1 MSRISD
7 EYLRWSMGQEKVSF
21 RRDEAG
27 RITKVIK
34 RVDAALLPVYRAL
47 SKLQTPYLSPILS
60 ISEPDAGIIQ
70 VEESYIEG
78 ESLQEFLEA
87 HGTLDEAEIQH
98 CFLDIAQALKLL
110 HSLQPPI
117 IHRDIKPANIIK
129 SKDGRYVLVDFDAAR
144 EYARKQDSDTHIIL
158 TPGYASPEQYGFG
171 QSDRRS
177 DIFMLGA
184 TMFEMRTGRQFRPG
198 VSPSG
203 GALGRIIARC
213 TAMSP
218 KDRYQSA
225 GALIS
230 ALNRLQTRKRR
241 NILLAA
247 AAFLALLCAGGVW
260 YYRRAVAI
268 TCTCMLDVS
277 NIAAKLD
284 GIDFHEGDPHVEL
297 ELAITPRCTCVA
309 DINRVRMYPQYLV
322 LEGDAPATVQLYLDY
337 SRAFIRESCPAKEH
351 APAPVPAEYLECLI
365 GRNAEEEGIASI
377 SKNGVLTAYKPGSFN
392 VSIRASYNGSGEGK
406 GCSFF
411 VLSED
416 MAKEGIPLI
425 EQSNREGCTC
435 QLDVDK
441 ISLSCLETTDPD
453 NHRQIQITLDA
464 SQAYLRQGCTAAE
477 HSVLGGRLITYFTV
491 LAGGSYIDCSE
502 YGLLTGP
509 DAGMYRIMLLTSF
522 NGAYYEIE
530 RDLEL

>member
-27 RITKVIK
+27 KITKVIK

-184 TMFEMRTGRQFRPG
+184 TMFEMRTGRMFRPG

-247 AAFLALLCAGGVW
+247 AAFLALLCAGGVR

-284 GIDFHEGDPHVEL
+284 GIDFHEGDPPVEL
-297 ELAITPRCTCVA
+297 W
-309 DINRVRMYPQYLV
+309 
-322 LEGDAPATVQLYLDY
+322 
-337 SRAFIRESCPAKEH
+337 SW
-351 APAPVPAEYLECLI
+351 
-365 GRNAEEEGIASI
+365 
-377 SKNGVLTAYKPGSFN
+377 
-392 VSIRASYNGSGEGK
+392 
-406 GCSFF
+406 
-411 VLSED
+411 
-416 MAKEGIPLI
+416 
-425 EQSNREGCTC
+425 
-435 QLDVDK
+435 
-441 ISLSCLETTDPD
+441 SLP
-453 NHRQIQITLDA
+453 
-464 SQAYLRQGCTAAE
+464 
-477 HSVLGGRLITYFTV
+477 
-491 LAGGSYIDCSE
+491 
-502 YGLLTGP
+502 
-509 DAGMYRIMLLTSF
+509 
-522 NGAYYEIE
+522 
-530 RDLEL
+530 